1 MSNKLSDNVCFTLYS
16 ATNALIRA
24 FRPILEAYDLT
35 YPQYIV
41 MHSLWYNNQVS
52 LKALSHDTHLDSGTL
67 TPIVKR
73 LESKGLLTR
82 QVSNEDERKKVIS
95 LTEQGMQL
103 KVDAEELTAKLMAR
117 SNMSVERIELLREL
131 TLELHTDLTKTDL
144 TKS

>member
-1 MSNKLSDNVCFTLYS
+1 MSNNLSDNVCFTLYS

-73 LESKGLLTR
+73 LEAKGLLTR

-103 KVDAEELTAKLMAR
+103 KIDAEELTAKLMAR
-117 SNMSVERIELLREL
+117 SNMSMERIELLREL
-131 TLELHTDLTKTDL
+131 TLELHTDLTKD
-144 TKS
+144 

>member
-52 LKALSHDTHLDSGTL
+52 LKALSHDTHLDSCTL

-73 LESKGLLTR
+73 LETKGLLTR

-131 TLELHTDLTKTDL
+131 TLELHTDLTKADL

>member
-1 MSNKLSDNVCFTLYS
+1 MSNNLSDNVCFTLYS

-73 LESKGLLTR
+73 LEAKGLLTR

-103 KVDAEELTAKLMAR
+103 KIDAEELTAKLMAR
-117 SNMSVERIELLREL
+117 SNMSLERIELLREL
-131 TLELHTDLTKTDL
+131 TLELHTDLTKD
-144 TKS
+144 

>member
-103 KVDAEELTAKLMAR
+103 KVDAEELTAKLMAC
-117 SNMSVERIELLREL
+117 SNMSLERIELLREL
-131 TLELHTDLTKTDL
+131 TLELHTDLTKADL

>member
-1 MSNKLSDNVCFTLYS
+1 MSNNLSDNVCFTLYS

-73 LESKGLLTR
+73 LEAKGLLTR

-103 KVDAEELTAKLMAR
+103 KIDAEELSTKLMAR
-117 SNMSVERIELLREL
+117 SNMSMERIELLRDL
-131 TLELHTDLTKTDL
+131 TLELHTDLTKD
-144 TKS
+144 

>member
-1 MSNKLSDNVCFTLYS
+1 MSKNLSDNVCFTLYS

-41 MHSLWYNNQVS
+41 MHSLWYKNQVS

-73 LESKGLLTR
+73 LETKGLLTR

-103 KVDAEELTAKLMAR
+103 KTDAEALTAKLMAR
-117 SNMSVERIELLREL
+117 SNMSLERIELLREL

-144 TKS
+144 TKD

>member
-117 SNMSVERIELLREL
+117 SNMSLERIELLREL
-131 TLELHTDLTKTDL
+131 TLELHTDLTKADL

>member
-1 MSNKLSDNVCFTLYS
+1 MSNNLSDNVCFTLYS

-82 QVSNEDERKKVIS
+82 QVSSEDERKKVIS

-144 TKS
+144 TKG

>member
-1 MSNKLSDNVCFTLYS
+1 MSNNLSDNVCFTLYS

-117 SNMSVERIELLREL
+117 SNMSLERIELLREL

>member
-117 SNMSVERIELLREL
+117 SNMSLERIELLREL

-144 TKS
+144 TKG

>member
-1 MSNKLSDNVCFTLYS
+1 MSNNLSDNVCFTLYS

-82 QVSNEDERKKVIS
+82 QVSSEDERKKVIS

-117 SNMSVERIELLREL
+117 SNMSLERIELLREL
-131 TLELHTDLTKTDL
+131 TLELHTDLTKG
-144 TKS
+144 

>member
-117 SNMSVERIELLREL
+117 SNMSLERIELLREL
-131 TLELHTDLTKTDL
+131 TLELHTDLTKG
-144 TKS
+144 

>member
-41 MHSLWYNNQVS
+41 MHSLWYKNQVS

-73 LESKGLLTR
+73 LETKGLLTR

-103 KVDAEELTAKLMAR
+103 KTDAEALTAKLMAR
-117 SNMSVERIELLREL
+117 SNMSLERIELLREL

-144 TKS
+144 TKD

>member
-1 MSNKLSDNVCFTLYS
+1 MSNNLSDNVCFTLYS

-82 QVSNEDERKKVIS
+82 QVSSEDERKKVIS

-117 SNMSVERIELLREL
+117 SNMSLERIELLREL

>member
-82 QVSNEDERKKVIS
+82 QVSSEDERKKVIS

-117 SNMSVERIELLREL
+117 SNMSLKRIELLREL

>member
-1 MSNKLSDNVCFTLYS
+1 MSNNLSDNVCFTLYS

-82 QVSNEDERKKVIS
+82 QVSSEDERKKVIS

-103 KVDAEELTAKLMAR
+103 KVDAEQLTAKLMAR
-117 SNMSVERIELLREL
+117 SNMSLERIELLREL
-131 TLELHTDLTKTDL
+131 TLELHTDLLKRI
-144 TKS
+144 